1 MAIGYN
7 RAAFPWKLA
16 ADKSGLLR
24 GRIDLFSTDRP
35 IDMLARL
42 GVEVRLVVK
51 TQRSKKVA

>member
-16 ADKSGLLR
+16 ADKRGLLR